1 MRGKVVFIIGV
12 AGSGKST
19 VAQALADKVGGVFL
33 EGDEFHSPENVATM
47 AAGQALTDEMRW
59 GWLKDL
65 AAAADK
71 AALLGRDVLV
81 SCSGLKR
88 AYRDVLREGAA
99 PCQMVFLDGD
109 KETILA
115 RMALREGHYMPV
127 SLLDSQ
133 FDALE
138 VPDRGEDNVV
148 KIDVSA
154 ASDVVAATV
163 ARAVFKGE

>member
-1 MRGKVVFIIGV
+1 MRGQVIFIIGV

-19 VAQALADKVGGVFL
+19 VAKALADKVGGVFL
-33 EGDEFHSPENVATM
+33 EGDEFHPPENVATM

-71 AALLGRDVLV
+71 EALCGRDVLV

-88 AYRDVLREGAA
+88 VYRDVLRNGAE

-133 FDALE
+133 FDTLE
-138 VPDRGEDNVV
+138 VPDRSEDNVLTV
-148 KIDVSA
+148 DVSA
-154 ASDVVAATV
+154 PSNAVIATV
-163 ARAVFKGE
+163 AHAVFKAK